1 MLSIL
6 AVIAFILIMALII
19 AMEKHV
25 DSCRENDRKFNSY
38 TPGAAQSRNFA
49 IFADFK
55 IVKENK
61 NNIVADIRFDGTLH
75 RMTFPRC
82 SAQATRRGLVVSM
95 KFIETCNINSEL
107 YEKIFRKKQ

>member
-6 AVIAFILIMALII
+6 AVFVFILIVALII
-19 AMEKHV
+19 AMEQHV
-25 DSCRENDRKFNSY
+25 DSCREIDRKFNSY
-38 TPGAAQSRNFA
+38 TPGVAQSRNFA

-75 RMTFPRC
+75 RMSFPRC
-82 SAQATRRGLVVSM
+82 SAQPTKRGLVVSM
-95 KFIETCNINSEL
+95 KFIETCNMNSKL
-107 YEKIFRKKQ
+107 YDKIFGKKQ

>member
-25 DSCRENDRKFNSY
+25 DLCRENDRKYNRRI
-38 TPGAAQSRNFA
+38 PGVTQCRGFA

-55 IVKENK
+55 IIKENK
-61 NNIVADIRFDGTLH
+61 KSIVADIKFDGTLH
-75 RMTFPRC
+75 RMTFPRY

-107 YEKIFRKKQ
+107 YDKIFKKQ

>member
-1 MLSIL
+1 MAIL
-6 AVIAFILIMALII
+6 PIIAFILIMALII

-25 DSCRENDRKFNSY
+25 DSCRENDKKINSY

-61 NNIVADIRFDGTLH
+61 NNIVADIKFDGALY
-75 RMTFPRC
+75 RMAFPKC

-95 KFIETCNINSEL
+95 RFIETCNINSEL
-107 YEKIFRKKQ
+107 YEKIFENTQ

>member
-1 MLSIL
+1 MLSII
-6 AVIAFILIMALII
+6 AVISFILIMALII

-25 DSCRENDRKFNSY
+25 DSCREDDRKYNRRI
-38 TPGAAQSRNFA
+38 PGVTQCRGFA

-61 NNIVADIRFDGTLH
+61 KSIVADIRFDGALH

-82 SAQATRRGLVVSM
+82 SAQPTRRGLVVSIR
-95 KFIETCNINSEL
+95 FIETCNINSEL
-107 YEKIFRKKQ
+107 YDKIFGKKQ

>member
-6 AVIAFILIMALII
+6 AVFAFILIMALII

-25 DSCRENDRKFNSY
+25 DSYREKDREFNRY
-38 TPGAAQSRNFA
+38 TPGAAQCRNFA

-55 IVKENK
+55 IVRENSR
-61 NNIVADIRFDGTLH
+61 NIVADVRLDGILH
-75 RMTFPRC
+75 RMKFPKC

-95 KFIETCNINSEL
+95 KFIETCNMNSKL
-107 YEKIFRKKQ
+107 YDKIFGKKQ